1 MIHVWKTRLMQLK
14 KRWLSIAF
22 WAILPFLLTWIV
34 LETTEV
40 IQDESKIPV
49 GIVLKE
55 NTEMAHLL
63 KENLQS
69 STFVDVL
76 DITETEAKQMVA
88 THEIDSAFVIEKGYE
103 EAILNGERNR
113 LISSYTTNFS
123 FGYVP
128 IREMI
133 GSFVQEDSGKAKAAQ
148 TILQL
153 GDYLNVNNL
162 PTTSEI
168 IEKVQEV
175 EISENLVYTSF
186 QFQGENA
193 TKDNNRSYL
202 FDPWQLWGV
211 FALLSTLLIFDWVIR
226 DRNHLMQSRFA
237 FIRYSFKHYML
248 SNVIF
253 YILFLYIIDLLTAI
267 GFHYLF
273 QDQWQWKSIFVLLG
287 FRVLITIISFLIALC
302 FQRYL
307 IYYSFVFSFV
317 LIVFLISGIII
328 PIEGLTQ
335 LVPWINVINPMYA
348 FSEGELWHPL
358 FILSTI
364 FLVLWYMKGEK

>member
-1 MIHVWKTRLMQLK
+1 MIQVWKTRLMQLK
-14 KRWLSIAF
+14 KRWLTIAF
-22 WAILPFLLTWIV
+22 WTLFSFLLTWIV

-55 NTEMAHLL
+55 DTEMAHQL

-76 DITETEAKQMVA
+76 DITEAEAKRMVA
-88 THEIDSAFVIEKGYE
+88 THEIDSAFIIEEGYE
-103 EAILNGERNR
+103 KAILNGERNR

-153 GDYLNVNNL
+153 GEYLNANNL

-168 IEKVQEV
+168 IQKIQEV

-186 QFQGENA
+186 QFQGEDDRD
-193 TKDNNRSYL
+193 DNTQNYL
-202 FDPWQLWGV
+202 IDPWQIWGI
-211 FALLSTLLIFDWVIR
+211 FTLLSTLLIFDWVIR
-226 DRNHLMQSRFA
+226 DRDTTMQSRFV
-237 FIRYSFKHYML
+237 FIRYSFKQYML
-248 SNVIF
+248 SNMIF
-253 YILFLYIIDLLTAI
+253 YIFFLYIIDLLTAI
-267 GFHYLF
+267 GFHNLF
-273 QDQWQWKSIFVLLG
+273 QEQWQWKLPFVLLS
-287 FRVLITIISFLIALC
+287 FRILITIISFLIALC

-307 IYYSFVFSFV
+307 IYYSFAFSFV

-335 LVPWINVINPMYA
+335 IVSWIETLNPMYA
-348 FSEGELWHPL
+348 FSEGKLWHPL
-358 FILSTI
+358 FILVAVT
-364 FLVLWYMKGEK
+364 LVFWYMKGEK